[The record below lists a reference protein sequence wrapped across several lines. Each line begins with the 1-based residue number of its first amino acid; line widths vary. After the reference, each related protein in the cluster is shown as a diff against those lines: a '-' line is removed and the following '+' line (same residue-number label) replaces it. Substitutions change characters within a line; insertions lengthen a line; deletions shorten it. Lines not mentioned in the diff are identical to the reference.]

1 MTNNLESKCIAAVDG
16 LVDMG
21 AESSKKTASASEFFP
36 SSKRKDEVKKKK
48 KKKQFN
54 EGEPKLA
61 VGNEGQKER
70 PKTRVQN

>member
-1 MTNNLESKCIAAVDG
+1 MTNNLESKCIATVDG
-16 LVDMG
+16 LADMG

-36 SSKRKDEVKKKK
+36 SSKKKDEVKN

-54 EGEPKLA
+54 EGESKLA